1 MLLLAGGGKIGNAVG
16 EMKTAIYPGT
26 FDPIT
31 RGHIDMVRRAAPLC
45 DRLIVG
51 VARSTPK
58 NVWFTLAE
66 RVELVEDA
74 FAGLPNV
81 EVRTFEGLLVDFAKA
96 SGAGFLIRGVRAFSD
111 FEYEL
116 QMALINRKL
125 APEVETLFLMPAEEY
140 SYVSSSR
147 VREIAALGGD
157 VTRYVTPR
165 TCEAMLEKLQAR
177 AETRDTPRRS
187 AAGG

>member
-1 MLLLAGGGKIGNAVG
+1 
-16 EMKTAIYPGT
+16 MKKAIYPGT

-31 RGHIDMVRRAAPLC
+31 RGHIDMVQRAVKGCEHLV
-45 DRLIVG
+45 VG

-58 NVWFTLAE
+58 NVWFSIEE
-66 RVELVEDA
+66 RVELVRDA
-74 FAGLPNV
+74 LAHLANV
-81 EVRTFEGLLVDFAKA
+81 EVMVFEGLLVDFAKKMD
-96 SGAGFLIRGVRAFSD
+96 AGFIIRGVRAFSD

-125 APEVETLFLMPAEEY
+125 APDIETMFLMPAEEY
-140 SYVSSSR
+140 GYISSSR

-157 VTRYVTPR
+157 IGRYVTPYTLAALKAKIDSR
-165 TCEAMLEKLQAR
+165 H
-177 AETRDTPRRS
+177 ETKDTPRRS

>member
-1 MLLLAGGGKIGNAVG
+1 
-16 EMKTAIYPGT
+16 MKTAVYPGT

-45 DRLIVG
+45 DTLIVG

-58 NVWFTLAE
+58 NVWFSIDE
-66 RVELVEDA
+66 RIDLVRDA
-74 FAGLPNV
+74 FQDLPTV
-81 EVRTFEGLLVDFAKA
+81 QVQPFEGLLVDFAR
-96 SGAGFLIRGVRAFSD
+96 SVGAGFLIRGVRAFSD

-125 APEVETLFLMPAEEY
+125 APDIETLFLMPAEEY

-147 VREIAALGGD
+147 VREIAALNGD
-157 VTRYVTPR
+157 IRRYVTPR
-165 TCEAMLEKLQAR
+165 THEALLAKIQSR
-177 AETRDTPRRS
+177 QETRDTPRRS

>member
-1 MLLLAGGGKIGNAVG
+1 
-16 EMKTAIYPGT
+16 MKKAIYPGT

-31 RGHIDMVRRAAPLC
+31 RGHIDMVQRAVKACEHLV
-45 DRLIVG
+45 VG

-58 NVWFTLAE
+58 NVWFSIEE
-66 RVELVEDA
+66 RTELVRDA
-74 FAGLPNV
+74 LKHLENV
-81 EVRTFEGLLVDFAKA
+81 EVKVFEGLLVDFAHREQ
-96 SGAGFLIRGVRAFSD
+96 AGFIIRGVRAFSD

-125 APEVETLFLMPAEEY
+125 APEIETMFLMPAEEY
-140 SYVSSSR
+140 SYISSSR

-157 VTRYVTPR
+157 IGRYVTPA
-165 TCEAMLEKLQAR
+165 TLQALKNKLLSR
-177 AETRDTPRRS
+177 HETKDTPRRS

>member
-1 MLLLAGGGKIGNAVG
+1 
-16 EMKTAIYPGT
+16 MKKAIYPGT

-31 RGHIDMVRRAAPLC
+31 RGHIDMVRRAVKCC
-45 DRLIVG
+45 DHLVVG

-58 NVWFTLAE
+58 NVWFSVEE
-66 RVELVEDA
+66 RVELVADA
-74 FAGLPNV
+74 LKHLENV
-81 EVRTFEGLLVDFAKA
+81 EVQVFEGLLVDFAHRND
-96 SGAGFLIRGVRAFSD
+96 AGFIIRGVRAFSD

-125 APEVETLFLMPAEEY
+125 APEIETMFLMPAEEY
-140 SYVSSSR
+140 GYISSSR

-157 VTRYVTPR
+157 IGRYVTEHTLR
-165 TCEAMLEKLQAR
+165 ALKDKLVSR
-177 AETRDTPRRS
+177 HETKDTPRRS

>member
-1 MLLLAGGGKIGNAVG
+1 
-16 EMKTAIYPGT
+16 MKKAIYPGT

-31 RGHIDMVRRAAPLC
+31 RGHIDMVQRAVKGC
-45 DRLIVG
+45 DQLVVG

-58 NVWFTLAE
+58 NVWFSVEE

-74 FAGLPNV
+74 VKHLDNV
-81 EVRTFEGLLVDFAKA
+81 EVRIFEGLLVDFAHRID
-96 SGAGFLIRGVRAFSD
+96 AGFIIRGVRAFSD

-125 APEVETLFLMPAEEY
+125 APEIETMFLMPAEEY
-140 SYVSSSR
+140 GYISSSR

-157 VTRYVTPR
+157 IGRYVTDHTLKALKDKILSR
-165 TCEAMLEKLQAR
+165 H
-177 AETRDTPRRS
+177 ETKDTPRRS

>member
-1 MLLLAGGGKIGNAVG
+1 
-16 EMKTAIYPGT
+16 MKKAIYPGT

-31 RGHIDMVRRAAPLC
+31 RGHIDMVQRAVKACEHLV
-45 DRLIVG
+45 VG

-58 NVWFTLAE
+58 NVWFSTEE

-74 FAGLPNV
+74 LKHLENV
-81 EVRTFEGLLVDFAKA
+81 EVKIFEGLLVDFARKE
-96 SGAGFLIRGVRAFSD
+96 GAGFLIRGVRAFSD

-125 APEVETLFLMPAEEY
+125 APEVETMFLMPAEEY
-140 SYVSSSR
+140 GYVSSSR
-147 VREIAALGGD
+147 VREISALGGD
-157 VTRYVTPR
+157 IGRYVTPF
-165 TCEAMLEKLQAR
+165 TLQALKDKLVSHQQH
-177 AETRDTPRRS
+177 TKDTPRRS

>member
-1 MLLLAGGGKIGNAVG
+1 
-16 EMKTAIYPGT
+16 MKTAVYPGT
-26 FDPIT
+26 FDPVT
-31 RGHIDMVRRAAPLC
+31 RGHIDMVTRAAPLC
-45 DRLIVG
+45 DTLIVA

-58 NVWFTLAE
+58 NVWFSIEE
-66 RVELVEDA
+66 RIELVEDA
-74 FAGLPNV
+74 FRELPNV
-81 EVRTFEGLLVDFAKA
+81 RVQAFEGLLVDFAKKV
-96 SGAGFLIRGVRAFSD
+96 GAGFLIRGVRAFSD

-147 VREIAALGGD
+147 VREIAALDGD
-157 VTRYVTPR
+157 IRRYVTPK
-165 TCEAMLEKLQAR
+165 THTALLAKIQAR
-177 AETRDTPRRS
+177 QETRDTPRRS

>member
-1 MLLLAGGGKIGNAVG
+1 MRC
-16 EMKTAIYPGT
+16 AIYPGT

-31 RGHIDMVRRAAPLC
+31 LGHIDMVKRAAPIC
-45 DRLIVG
+45 DKLIVG

-58 NVWFTLAE
+58 NVWFSIEE
-66 RVELVEDA
+66 RVELVREA
-74 FAGLPNV
+74 FQGLEGV

-96 SGAGFLIRGVRAFSD
+96 CGAGFIVRGVRAFSD

-125 APEVETLFLMPAEEY
+125 APDVETLFLMPAEEF

-147 VREIAALGGD
+147 VREIAALNGD
-157 VTRYVTPR
+157 VRRYVTPG
-165 TCEAMLEKLQAR
+165 TYQALLDKIQAR
-177 AETRDTPRRS
+177 QETRDTPRRS

>member
-1 MLLLAGGGKIGNAVG
+1 
-16 EMKTAIYPGT
+16 MKTAIYPGT

-31 RGHIDMVRRAAPLC
+31 LGHIDMVRRAAPLC

-51 VARSTPK
+51 VARNTPK
-58 NVWFTLAE
+58 NVWFSLAE
-66 RVELVEDA
+66 RMALVEDA
-74 FAGLPNV
+74 FARLANV
-81 EVRTFEGLLVDFAKA
+81 EVRSFEGLLVDFATSA
-96 SGAGFLIRGVRAFSD
+96 GAAFLIRGVRAFSD

-157 VTRYVTPR
+157 VTRYITPK
-165 TCEAMLEKLQAR
+165 THEAMQAKLLAQQD
-177 AETRDTPRRS
+177 TRDTPRRS

>member
-1 MLLLAGGGKIGNAVG
+1 
-16 EMKTAIYPGT
+16 MKTALYPGT

-31 RGHIDMVRRAAPLC
+31 LGHVDMARRASPLC
-45 DRLIVG
+45 DRLVVG

-58 NVWFTLAE
+58 DVWFSVEE
-66 RVELVEDA
+66 RVALVKDA
-74 FAGLPNV
+74 LADLPNV
-81 EVRTFEGLLVDFAKA
+81 EVLPFEGLVVDFARA
-96 SGAGFLIRGVRAFSD
+96 RGAGFILRGVRAFSD

-125 APEVETLFLMPAEEY
+125 APDVETLFLMPAEEY
-140 SYVSSSR
+140 GYVSSSR

-157 VTRYVTPR
+157 IRRYLTPG
-165 TCEAMLEKLQAR
+165 THKALLEKIQS
-177 AETRDTPRRS
+177 RRGTIEIPSHS

>member
-1 MLLLAGGGKIGNAVG
+1 MKIAV
-16 EMKTAIYPGT
+16 YPGT

-58 NVWFTLAE
+58 NVWFSLEE
-66 RVELVEDA
+66 RIDLVTDA
-74 FAGLPNV
+74 FSELANV
-81 EVRTFEGLLVDFAKA
+81 EVRHFEGLLVDFAREVG
-96 SGAGFLIRGVRAFSD
+96 SGFLVRGVRAFSD

-125 APEVETLFLMPAEEY
+125 APDIETIFLMPAEEY

-157 VTRYVTPR
+157 ISRYVTPR
-165 TCEAMLEKLQAR
+165 TYEALR
-177 AETRDTPRRS
+177 AKITSRQETRDTPRRS

>member
-1 MLLLAGGGKIGNAVG
+1 
-16 EMKTAIYPGT
+16 MKKAIYPGT

-31 RGHIDMVRRAAPLC
+31 RGHIDMVQRAVKGCEHLV
-45 DRLIVG
+45 VG

-58 NVWFTLAE
+58 NVWFSIEE
-66 RVELVEDA
+66 RVALVQDA
-74 FAGLPNV
+74 LGHLQNV
-81 EVRTFEGLLVDFAKA
+81 EVMVFEGLLVDFAKKQE
-96 SGAGFLIRGVRAFSD
+96 AGFIIRGVRAFSD

-125 APEVETLFLMPAEEY
+125 APEIETMFLMPAEEFGY
-140 SYVSSSR
+140 ISSSR

-157 VTRYVTPR
+157 IGRYVTPN
-165 TCEAMLEKLQAR
+165 TLQALKDKLISR
-177 AETRDTPRRS
+177 QETKDTPRRS

>member
-1 MLLLAGGGKIGNAVG
+1 
-16 EMKTAIYPGT
+16 MKKAIYPGT

-31 RGHIDMVRRAAPLC
+31 RGHIDMVQRAVKGCEQLV
-45 DRLIVG
+45 VG

-58 NVWFTLAE
+58 NVWFSTEE
-66 RVELVEDA
+66 RVELVKDA
-74 FAGLPNV
+74 LKHLENV
-81 EVRTFEGLLVDFAKA
+81 EVKVFEGLLADFARKED
-96 SGAGFLIRGVRAFSD
+96 AGFLIRGVRAFSD

-125 APEVETLFLMPAEEY
+125 APEIETMFLMPAEEY
-140 SYVSSSR
+140 GYISSSR

-157 VTRYVTPR
+157 IGRYVTPR
-165 TCEAMLEKLQAR
+165 TLQALKDKLISH
-177 AETRDTPRRS
+177 EDHTKDTPRRS

>member
-1 MLLLAGGGKIGNAVG
+1 MRIG
-16 EMKTAIYPGT
+16 IYPGT

-45 DRLIVG
+45 DTLIVG

-58 NVWFTLAE
+58 NVWFSLEE
-66 RVELVEDA
+66 RLELVRDAFVELR
-74 FAGLPNV
+74 NV
-81 EVRTFEGLLVDFAKA
+81 QVRFFEGLLVDFARETRA
-96 SGAGFLIRGVRAFSD
+96 QFLVRGVRAYSD

-125 APEVETLFLMPAEEY
+125 APEIETVFLMPAEEY

-157 VTRYVTPR
+157 VSRYVTPK
-165 TCEAMLEKLQAR
+165 TYTALLAKIASR
-177 AETRDTPRRS
+177 AETRDTPRR
-187 AAGG
+187 